1 MTVKL
6 NPLEMYQHQNREYLI
21 TRSLTMF
28 IFELVSKKNV
38 SKKKKIREISY
49 NPSELLAN
57 KHRFFDA
64 I

>member
-28 IFELVSKKNV
+28 IFELVF
-38 SKKKKIREISY
+38 KKKKIREISY